1 MPTRHG
7 AEFRPPAALNCSL
20 FAYPLQPSLRSGA
33 KKVRWIDQHV
43 AELYGLTGQEIAIV
57 EEPTGE

>member
-20 FAYPLQPSLRSGA
+20 FAYHLQPSLRSAA
-33 KKVRWIDQHV
+33 KKVHWIDQHV
-43 AELYGLTGQEIAIV
+43 AEFYGVTDQEIAIV
-57 EEPTGE
+57 EEATGK

>member
-20 FAYPLQPSLRSGA
+20 FVCHLQPSLRSVA

-43 AELYGLTGQEIAIV
+43 QEFYGLTDKEIAIV
-57 EEPTGE
+57 EEATAG